1 MASAY
6 VTLDVDGS
14 QMKTWVAVPD
24 GPGPFPG
31 VVVAQHAGGM
41 DTFIR
46 SICDRLAE
54 AGFATAAPDMYHRQD
69 GMAFEELDAMS
80 QDDPERWPSIMAKTG
95 QTNDND
101 IEQDVRASMAHL
113 RSLAQVGSSPIGV
126 AGFCGGGRVSYLMAA
141 RIPELSSAVVFHGG
155 FITMARE
162 GRPAALD
169 STPQISCPIAGF
181 FGLDDQNP
189 SPEHVAEIAA
199 AMDAAGKSHEFHSY
213 EGTAH
218 SFLDHTNPKAH
229 RPDSA
234 ADAWEKAVAFFN
246 KTLRA

>member
-6 VTLDVDGS
+6 VTLDVGGS

-24 GPGPFPG
+24 GVGPFPG

-54 AGFATAAPDMYHRQD
+54 AGFAAAAPDMYHRQG
-69 GMAFEELDAMS
+69 GMTFEELDAMA
-80 QDDPERWPSIMAKTG
+80 QDDPERWPSMMAKTG
-95 QTNDND
+95 QTNDAE
-101 IEQDVRASMAHL
+101 IEQDVRASIAHL
-113 RSLAQVGSSPIGV
+113 RSLTQVGSAPIGIT
-126 AGFCGGGRVSYLMAA
+126 GFCGGGRVSYLMSA
-141 RIPELSSAVVFHGG
+141 RIDELAAAVVFHGG

-162 GRPAALD
+162 DRPAALD
-169 STPQISCPIAGF
+169 ATPDISCPVAGF

-189 SPEHVAEIAA
+189 SPAHVAEITA
-199 AMDAAGKSHEFHSY
+199 AMDAAGKSHEFYSY

-218 SFLDHTNPKAH
+218 SFLDHTNPKAY
-229 RPDSA
+229 RPESA
-234 ADAWEKAVAFFN
+234 ADAWKKAVAFFTAN
-246 KTLRA
+246 LK